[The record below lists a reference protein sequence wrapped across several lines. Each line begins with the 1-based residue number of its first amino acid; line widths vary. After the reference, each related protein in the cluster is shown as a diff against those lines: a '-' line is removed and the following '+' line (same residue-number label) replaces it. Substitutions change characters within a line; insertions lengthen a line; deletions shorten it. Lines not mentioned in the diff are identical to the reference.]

1 MGGTVGA
8 KGVVFTVTRQGGS
21 GGRGEEFLSVGFG
34 MVVLTLACP
43 FIITLVFFARS
54 LETPVGKRGGGEIG
68 SCEMVSVKSTVR
80 LVRMCGVK

>member
-8 KGVVFTVTRQGGS
+8 GGVVSAVTWQGGS
-21 GGRGEEFLSVGFG
+21 GGRGEEFLSVGLG
-34 MVVLTLACP
+34 LVVLTLACP
-43 FIITLVFFARS
+43 FIITLVFLARS

-68 SCEMVSVKSTVR
+68 SCEMVSVESTER